1 MANQLHTLT
10 NDIVVRD
17 IKHKNSY
24 NSNTIHRHNYYE
36 VFMFNRAD
44 GDSMQIIDFC
54 KYQIESD
61 SIYIVAPGQ
70 VHLMKRLS
78 DDNGILIQFTK
89 EFLSESILPMHID
102 WYSRFM
108 TNPVINIPTE
118 ISEQLFSYISKL
130 KEIYNTES
138 AYKKQKLQKMFGL
151 IFFTILEFTKDQKYN
166 SNNLAYLFITE
177 VEKRFRE
184 IRIVKQYANNLNVTV
199 SKLEGEVKK
208 HFGKT
213 PLQIINEI
221 LLTEIKR
228 ILITENIS
236 QKEIT
241 HRLNFDSQASYTR
254 FIKRNT
260 DLTPTELKNAMLEIH
275 K

>member
-1 MANQLHTLT
+1 
-10 NDIVVRD
+10 
-17 IKHKNSY
+17 
-24 NSNTIHRHNYYE
+24 
-36 VFMFNRAD
+36 
-44 GDSMQIIDFC
+44 MQIIDFC
-54 KYQIESD
+54 KYSIKSNH
-61 SIYIVAPGQ
+61 IYIVAPGQ

-102 WYSRFM
+102 WYSRFI
-108 TNPVINIPTE
+108 TNPVINIPAN
-118 ISEQLFSYISKL
+118 ISKQLFNNISKL

-138 AYKKQKLQKMFGL
+138 AYRKQKLQKMFGL
-151 IFFTILEFTKDQKYN
+151 IFFSILEFTNNDRYN
-166 SNNLAYLFITE
+166 SNNLAYHFITE
-177 VEKRFRE
+177 AEKRFRE
-184 IRIVKQYANNLNVTV
+184 IRIVKQYANSLNVTI
-199 SKLEGEVKK
+199 SKLETVVKK

-221 LLTEIKR
+221 LITEIKR
-228 ILITENIS
+228 VLITENIS

-241 HRLNFDSQASYTR
+241 HLLNFDSQASYTR

-260 DLTPTELKNAMLEIH
+260 GMTPTQLKNAMLEIH